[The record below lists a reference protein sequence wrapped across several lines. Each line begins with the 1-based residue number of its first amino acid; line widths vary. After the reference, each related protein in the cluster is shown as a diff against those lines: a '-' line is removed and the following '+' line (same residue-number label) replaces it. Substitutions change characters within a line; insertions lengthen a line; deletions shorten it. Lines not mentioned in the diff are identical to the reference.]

1 MAQGG
6 AGVETIGS
14 CEAVLELV
22 DREELKMPISK
33 LPLSDKQ
40 AVLVAQRIAAL
51 PERKI
56 PSLVGEM
63 MYKRDLYRTVSAL
76 DDLIAKNSEH
86 RALAIKALSKL
97 QLWCGG

>member
-1 MAQGG
+1 
-6 AGVETIGS
+6 
-14 CEAVLELV
+14 
-22 DREELKMPISK
+22 MPISK

-51 PERKI
+51 PEPKI
-56 PSLVGEM
+56 PALVGEM